1 MPSSRLSTPWDW
13 DSTRDNPAHGR
24 AHDRSHV
31 PAPPRRSGGQR
42 TGPRVGERLLG
53 DVAGATV
60 GIWEIEPSVTRDVE
74 IDEVFVVLSGDATV
88 QFEDGTPDLELR
100 PGSLVRVH
108 TGQKTRWIVRDTLR
122 KVFVAAT

>member
-1 MPSSRLSTPWDW
+1 VTILPPDAHTADLTYQHL
-13 DSTRDNPAHGR
+13 PAEQVVSG
-24 AHDRSHV
+24 
-31 PAPPRRSGGQR
+31 PA
-42 TGPRVGERLLG
+42 PRVGERLLG
-53 DVAGATV
+53 DVAGASV
-60 GIWEIEPSVTRDVE
+60 GIWEIEPSVTCDVE